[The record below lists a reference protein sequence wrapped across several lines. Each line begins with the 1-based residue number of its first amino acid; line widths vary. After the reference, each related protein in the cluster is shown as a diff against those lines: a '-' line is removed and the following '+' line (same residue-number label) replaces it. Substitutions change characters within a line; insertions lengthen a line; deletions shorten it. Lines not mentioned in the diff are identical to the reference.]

1 MGKMKASVG
10 PGSVLERAYA
20 KINMGLRVTGRRPD
34 GYHLLDMTLQTVSL
48 YDVLYFQEEEEP
60 GLHLELSRESAP
72 DHPDFPLGKD
82 NLITRGVRLL
92 YERAGGDPGDEMDFR
107 IFGSTFPGL
116 LIGVHKSIPMGA
128 GLGGGSADGAA
139 ALRGINRLYGL
150 GLTPSELEE
159 LGLKLGADVPF
170 LIRGGLK
177 RAEGVGEILS
187 GLRFREGRLV
197 IAKPDFS
204 VSTPWAYGEYD
215 RLMGEPGE
223 YERPEAA
230 PMGINDLEEAVIP
243 GHPFIGELK
252 SFLSGRGALLSLM
265 SGSGSAVFGLFET
278 EEEAKQAAVSLDASP
293 LGDRVSLYLAQLKG
307 ELL

>member
-1 MGKMKASVG
+1 MKGSEA
-10 PGSVLERAYA
+10 PGSVLEKAYA

-72 DHPDFPLGKD
+72 DHPDFPFDEK

-92 YERAGGDPGDEMDFR
+92 YERAGGDPEDTEMDFR
-107 IFGSTFPGL
+107 IFGSSFPGL

-150 GLTPSELEE
+150 GLLPEELEE

-187 GLRFREGRLV
+187 GLCFREGCLV

-215 RLMGEPGE
+215 RRMGEPGE
-223 YERPEAA
+223 YARPEAA

-243 GHPFIGELK
+243 GYPFIGELK

-278 EEEAKQAAVSLDASP
+278 EEEAKRAAVSLDASP
-293 LGDRVSLYLAQLKG
+293 LGSKVSLYLAQLKG